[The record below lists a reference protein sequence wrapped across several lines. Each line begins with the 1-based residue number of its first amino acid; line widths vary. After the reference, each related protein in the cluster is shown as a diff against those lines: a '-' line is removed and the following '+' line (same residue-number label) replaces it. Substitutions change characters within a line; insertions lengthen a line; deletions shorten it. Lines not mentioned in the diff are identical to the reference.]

1 VYGLQM
7 YAIRRAQGRLAEVAP
22 VLRAVT
28 TMADPPP
35 MWRPG
40 LAAIYA
46 ELDMLDEAA
55 QVFDRLAPHEFAV
68 VPRDA
73 VWPACLTFLAE
84 TCIALGDTER
94 APVLSAA
101 LVPYHRRNL
110 MAGMTICFGP
120 ADRLLGGLA
129 ALSGRRV
136 DAEAHFTDA
145 LALAEASRSP
155 LWTAEV
161 QYDFARFLASGGQ
174 QARAAVL
181 GRAAISTARQFGIGR
196 LAGRPVPGEAAP
208 AGRPEPA
215 RADQLSER
223 EVEVLALAAAGRSN
237 REIGQRLFISPNTV
251 ANHMR
256 AILRKT
262 GTANRA
268 EAASYATRQGLTQP
282 AS

>member
-1 VYGLQM
+1 
-7 YAIRRAQGRLAEVAP
+7 
-22 VLRAVT
+22 
-28 TMADPPP
+28 
-35 MWRPG
+35 
-40 LAAIYA
+40 
-46 ELDMLDEAA
+46 
-55 QVFDRLAPHEFAV
+55 
-68 VPRDA
+68 
-73 VWPACLTFLAE
+73 
-84 TCIALGDTER
+84 
-94 APVLSAA
+94 
-101 LVPYHRRNL
+101 
-110 MAGMTICFGP
+110 
-120 ADRLLGGLA
+120 
-129 ALSGRRV
+129 
-136 DAEAHFTDA
+136 
-145 LALAEASRSP
+145 
-155 LWTAEV
+155 V

-196 LAGRPVPGEAAP
+196 LAGRPVPGEARPSA
-208 AGRPEPA
+208 AVRPEPP

-268 EAASYATRQGLTQP
+268 EAASYATREGLTQP